1 MIKHGFLIF
10 LLAIPYFTL
19 QFRSFF
25 NTESKNC
32 RYSIKWNTHYKNRA
46 NIRTLLGDRTT
57 PGRHTRIHFIIDKK
71 EKERLVNKTSFRGC
85 SKKKRGE
92 HMGRKYRMGE
102 GNTWI
107 SWCAIYRAQVR
118 PLNALHRSRTWAH
131 GPRRRRAP
139 PSRTRT
145 PSTPSLINGMRYY
158 GGW

>member
-1 MIKHGFLIF
+1 MIERRL
-10 LLAIPYFTL
+10 T
-19 QFRSFF
+19 
-25 NTESKNC
+25 
-32 RYSIKWNTHYKNRA
+32 
-46 NIRTLLGDRTT
+46 NIRVQRINILLSLKR
-57 PGRHTRIHFIIDKK
+57 K
-71 EKERLVNKTSFRGC
+71 KERLVNKTSFRGC

-107 SWCAIYRAQVR
+107 SWCAMYRAHVLR

-145 PSTPSLINGMRYY
+145 SSTPSRPLLLTACVITGDGNGRVN
-158 GGW
+158 GPRHLTPCNELGPAEGRAPFRPFSSRSSSCSQLR